1 MAVDRR
7 YIGRRYYCKLET
19 FNLKCAMKKLRRILL
34 ATVVAIVAASCTS
47 AYYTAG
53 SSAYDDLYASH
64 NRTEI
69 ANRQKAEAEAR
80 RAEAEARKAEA
91 EALQAEYEAKIAAF
105 NAQAAAEGKQ
115 TIKTQT
121 ASTLDEVIVLE
132 DNSTQSFVA
141 DSYESAYARRL
152 RGFRSPSY
160 RMPSSYFNLR
170 YTGDVMLATAYD
182 PAFYNIM
189 VSGDQVWV
197 EPRYITSMFGT
208 WGATNATALIYSPWY
223 YGWNTRWGVGWG
235 AFDPWYYSSWGFPR
249 YSWYDWNWNICY
261 GGGWGVNLWWG
272 WGGHYHPWRPAYHH
286 HHHYHN
292 PWDAHWH
299 IGPGNIAGGGGH
311 WRGSLRGTR
320 LDNGPVN
327 ASSNSQHLRKPSIV
341 RQGAINSSPYRS
353 PNNGSAYGTSTR
365 KGSVTSAIIK
375 QNQQQSSSSRGQS
388 SSLRSGNVNNRTSQS
403 IGRGNTTSL
412 RNNNTSL
419 INRDNNSNNRN
430 NSMSNSNSN
439 RNNSSSSNRSS
450 SYNSGSSH
458 SSGSS
463 FSSGSSSRGGGG
475 SYGGSSGG
483 GRSGGSRGR

>member
-1 MAVDRR
+1 
-7 YIGRRYYCKLET
+7 
-19 FNLKCAMKKLRRILL
+19 MKKLRRILFAAL
-34 ATVVAIVAASCTS
+34 VAMVATGCSS

-53 SSAYDDLYASH
+53 GSAYDDLYASH

-115 TIKTQT
+115 TIKTQV
-121 ASTLDEVIVLE
+121 ASSVDDLIIIE
-132 DNSTQSFVA
+132 DNSAQNFVA

-152 RGFRSPSY
+152 KGFRSPSY

-223 YGWNTRWGVGWG
+223 YGWNTRWGAGWG

-272 WGGHYHPWRPAYHH
+272 WGGHYHPWRPHYHH
-286 HHHYHN
+286 HHHYS
-292 PWDAHWH
+292 PWHDHWH
-299 IGPGNIAGGGGH
+299 MGPGNIAGGGGH
-311 WRGSLRGTR
+311 WHGSLRGTR
-320 LDNGPVN
+320 LDNGPAGN
-327 ASSNSQHLRKPSIV
+327 ASHSQNLRKPSFV
-341 RQGAINSSPYRS
+341 KQGSINSSPYRS
-353 PNNGSAYGTSTR
+353 PNNGSAYGSSTR
-365 KGSVTSAIIK
+365 RGSVSNAIIK
-375 QNQQQSSSSRGQS
+375 QQQEQTTSSRGQS
-388 SSLRSGNVNNRTSQS
+388 SSLRSGSVTNRTSQS

-419 INRDNNSNNRN
+419 INNNRN
-430 NSMSNSNSN
+430 NSQSTTTNRNNNTSSNNRSNSSY
-439 RNNSSSSNRSS
+439 NSSSSF
-450 SYNSGSSH
+450 

-463 FSSGSSSRGGGG
+463 LSSGSSSRGGGG
-475 SYGGSSGG
+475 SYGGSSGSS
-483 GRSGGSRGR
+483 RSGGSRGR

>member
-1 MAVDRR
+1 
-7 YIGRRYYCKLET
+7 
-19 FNLKCAMKKLRRILL
+19 MKKLRRILFAAL
-34 ATVVAIVAASCTS
+34 VAMVATGCSS

-53 SSAYDDLYASH
+53 GSAYDDLYASH

-115 TIKTQT
+115 PIKTQV
-121 ASTLDEVIVLE
+121 ASSVDDLIIIE
-132 DNSTQSFVA
+132 DNSAQNFVA

-152 RGFRSPSY
+152 KGFRSPSY

-223 YGWNTRWGVGWG
+223 YGWNTRWGIGWG

-272 WGGHYHPWRPAYHH
+272 WGGHYHPWRPHYHH
-286 HHHYHN
+286 HHHYS
-292 PWDAHWH
+292 PWHDHWH
-299 IGPGNIAGGGGH
+299 MGPGNIAGGGGH
-311 WRGSLRGTR
+311 WHGSLRGTR
-320 LDNGPVN
+320 LDNGPAGN
-327 ASSNSQHLRKPSIV
+327 ASHSQNLRKPSFV
-341 RQGAINSSPYRS
+341 KQGSINSSPYRS
-353 PNNGSAYGTSTR
+353 PNNGSAYGSSTR
-365 KGSVTSAIIK
+365 RGSVSSAIIK
-375 QNQQQSSSSRGQS
+375 QQQEQATSSRGQS
-388 SSLRSGNVNNRTSQS
+388 SSLRSGSVTNRTSQS

-419 INRDNNSNNRN
+419 INNNR
-430 NSMSNSNSN
+430 SNSSY
-439 RNNSSSSNRSS
+439 NSSSSI
-450 SYNSGSSH
+450 

-475 SYGGSSGG
+475 SYGGSSGSS
-483 GRSGGSRGR
+483 RSGGSRGR

>member
-1 MAVDRR
+1 
-7 YIGRRYYCKLET
+7 
-19 FNLKCAMKKLRRILL
+19 MKKLRRILL
-34 ATVVAIVAASCTS
+34 ATLVAIVAASCSS

-53 SSAYDDLYASH
+53 GSAYDDLYATH

-132 DNSTQSFVA
+132 DNSAQNFVA

-152 RGFRSPSY
+152 KGFRSPSY

-182 PAFYNIM
+182 PSFYNIM

-223 YGWNTRWGVGWG
+223 YGWNTRWGIGWG

-261 GGGWGVNLWWG
+261 GSSWGLGLNLWWG
-272 WGGHYHPWRPAYHH
+272 WGGIYRPWRPYHYHH
-286 HHHYHN
+286 HHH
-292 PWDAHWH
+292 
-299 IGPGNIAGGGGH
+299 IGGIHHHHGHFLGGGGGYINH
-311 WRGSLRGTR
+311 YYGSRHNAPRNSHGPAYSSRNIVNRGSGYSTPYRST
-320 LDNGPVN
+320 N
-327 ASSNSQHLRKPSIV
+327 
-341 RQGAINSSPYRS
+341 YRS
-353 PNNGSAYGTSTR
+353 PNSGKVYGETVRSKVTTPAQGSAGRSQVVNRYTGTSRSKSYTQP
-365 KGSVTSAIIK
+365 ST
-375 QNQQQSSSSRGQS
+375 QSRPSN
-388 SSLRSGNVNNRTSQS
+388 SGNIT
-403 IGRGNTTSL
+403 
-412 RNNNTSL
+412 
-419 INRDNNSNNRN
+419 
-430 NSMSNSNSN
+430 
-439 RNNSSSSNRSS
+439 RNNSSSRSS
-450 SYNSGSSH
+450 YR
-458 SSGSS
+458 SGSS
-463 FSSGSSSRGGGG
+463 FGSSSSTRGGG
-475 SYGGSSGG
+475 SSFSGGSSGG
-483 GRSGGSRGR
+483 GSRSGGSRGR

>member
-1 MAVDRR
+1 
-7 YIGRRYYCKLET
+7 
-19 FNLKCAMKKLRRILL
+19 MKKLRRILFAAL
-34 ATVVAIVAASCTS
+34 VAMVATGCSS

-53 SSAYDDLYASH
+53 GSAYDDLYASH

-105 NAQAAAEGKQ
+105 NAQAASEGKQ
-115 TIKTQT
+115 TIKTQV
-121 ASTLDEVIVLE
+121 ASSVDDLIIIE
-132 DNSTQSFVA
+132 DNSAQNFVA

-152 RGFRSPSY
+152 KGFRSPSY

-223 YGWNTRWGVGWG
+223 YGWNTRWGIGWG

-272 WGGHYHPWRPAYHH
+272 WGGHYHPWRPHYHH
-286 HHHYHN
+286 HHHYS
-292 PWDAHWH
+292 PWHDHWH
-299 IGPGNIAGGGGH
+299 MGPGNIAGGGGH
-311 WRGSLRGTR
+311 WHGSLRGTR
-320 LDNGPVN
+320 LDNGPAGN
-327 ASSNSQHLRKPSIV
+327 ASHSQNLRKPSFV
-341 RQGAINSSPYRS
+341 KQGSINSSPYRS
-353 PNNGSAYGTSTR
+353 PNNGSAYGSSTR
-365 KGSVTSAIIK
+365 RGSVSNAIIK
-375 QNQQQSSSSRGQS
+375 QQQEQTTSSRGQS
-388 SSLRSGNVNNRTSQS
+388 SSLRSGSVTNRTSQS

-419 INRDNNSNNRN
+419 INNNRN
-430 NSMSNSNSN
+430 NSQSTTTN
-439 RNNSSSSNRSS
+439 RNNNSSSSNRSNS
-450 SYNSGSSH
+450 SYNSSSSI

-475 SYGGSSGG
+475 SYGGSSGSS
-483 GRSGGSRGR
+483 RSGGSRGR

>member
-1 MAVDRR
+1 MFAALV
-7 YIGRRYYCKLET
+7 
-19 FNLKCAMKKLRRILL
+19 AMV
-34 ATVVAIVAASCTS
+34 ATGCSS

-53 SSAYDDLYASH
+53 GSAYDDLYASH

-115 TIKTQT
+115 TIKTQV
-121 ASTLDEVIVLE
+121 ASSVDDLIIIE
-132 DNSTQSFVA
+132 DNSAQIFVA

-152 RGFRSPSY
+152 KGFRSPSY

-223 YGWNTRWGVGWG
+223 YGWNTRWGAGWG

-272 WGGHYHPWRPAYHH
+272 WGGHYHPWRPHYHH
-286 HHHYHN
+286 HHHYS
-292 PWDAHWH
+292 PWHDHWH
-299 IGPGNIAGGGGH
+299 MGPGNIAGGGGH
-311 WRGSLRGTR
+311 WHGSLRGTR
-320 LDNGPVN
+320 LDNGPAGN
-327 ASSNSQHLRKPSIV
+327 ASHSQNLRKPSFV
-341 RQGAINSSPYRS
+341 KQGSINSSPYRS
-353 PNNGSAYGTSTR
+353 PNNGSAYGSSTR
-365 KGSVTSAIIK
+365 RGSVSNAIIK
-375 QNQQQSSSSRGQS
+375 QQQEQATSSRGQS
-388 SSLRSGNVNNRTSQS
+388 SSLRSGSVTNRTSQS

-419 INRDNNSNNRN
+419 INNNRN
-430 NSMSNSNSN
+430 NSQSTTTN
-439 RNNSSSSNRSS
+439 RNNNTSSSNRSNS
-450 SYNSGSSH
+450 SYNSSSSI

-475 SYGGSSGG
+475 SYGGSSGSA
-483 GRSGGSRGR
+483 RSGGSRGR